1 MIQIACFSSCPRDL
15 EPAGHFQPNLRQ
27 QNRVPREHDGH
38 AEEMVV
44 NPHQPGEPESR
55 RTSLSEFFHSGKAS
69 VEPCTSKQQS
79 NLMGQQIWLGSLLRD
94 AHTLQLQLNSVK
106 SQSTK
111 RQASIGKQAL
121 LVGLLVELLA
131 Y

>member
-1 MIQIACFSSCPRDL
+1 M
-15 EPAGHFQPNLRQ
+15 
-27 QNRVPREHDGH
+27 
-38 AEEMVV
+38 

-55 RTSLSEFFHSGKAS
+55 RKSLSEFFHSGKAS
-69 VEPCTSKQQS
+69 VEPRTSKQQS

-94 AHTLQLQLNSVK
+94 ANTLQLQLNSVT

>member
-1 MIQIACFSSCPRDL
+1 M
-15 EPAGHFQPNLRQ
+15 
-27 QNRVPREHDGH
+27 
-38 AEEMVV
+38 
-44 NPHQPGEPESR
+44 NPHQPEEPESGR
-55 RTSLSEFFHSGKAS
+55 KSLSEFLHSGKAS

-94 AHTLQLQLNSVK
+94 AHTLQLQLNSVT